1 MNLKI
6 NIITRKEFT
15 NLDIFLSD
23 IINFINQKN
32 SFNGSS

>member
-23 IINFINQKN
+23 IINFINKKKQ
-32 SFNGSS
+32 F